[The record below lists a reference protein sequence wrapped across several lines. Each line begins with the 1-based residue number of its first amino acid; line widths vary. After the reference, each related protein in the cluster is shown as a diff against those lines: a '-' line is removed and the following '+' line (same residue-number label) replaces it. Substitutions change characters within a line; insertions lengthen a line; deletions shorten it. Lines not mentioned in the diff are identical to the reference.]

1 MSYKYRQK
9 KNHIK
14 LQASNLYTGI
24 LMDSY
29 RPREEKKMEMQ
40 LEWFYERESSGDP
53 NLS

>member
-1 MSYKYRQK
+1 MSYRIQTKE

-29 RPREEKKMEMQ
+29 RPTEEKKN
-40 LEWFYERESSGDP
+40 G
-53 NLS
+53 NAT